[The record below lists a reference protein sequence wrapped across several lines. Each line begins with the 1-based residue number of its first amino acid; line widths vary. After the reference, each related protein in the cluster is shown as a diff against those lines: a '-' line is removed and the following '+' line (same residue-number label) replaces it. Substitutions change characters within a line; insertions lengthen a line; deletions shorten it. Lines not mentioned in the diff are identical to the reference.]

1 MVRLPL
7 ESLTL
12 LEAGVDVFE
21 TQPIEM
27 LISPRLYHLDTSN
40 LMTFTGN
47 MYGSFWENIKLQ
59 GGETKELL
67 TF

>member
-1 MVRLPL
+1 MT
-7 ESLTL
+7 SLTL

-40 LMTFTGN
+40 FMTFNGN